1 MANPFD
7 DPETIELPD
16 WYQNSCVVIL
26 GDTGLGKSTIVN
38 LCTGNNAACGST
50 AEAVTR
56 KNTVYDDILH
66 GAKFPKWMDT
76 IGLNDAS
83 NENSSFLIFQK
94 FLQALKE
101 QNITAVYAIIWAIT
115 PSMRETKDFDDQA
128 SKIEAIFR
136 NININD
142 DVNSESKTDIWKNV
156 ILLCEK
162 SFKDKQSFQGA
173 KAAIKAKTASEC
185 VDNIP
190 CIQMADFRDDGD
202 QVNLKSTEAI
212 RTRDKITES
221 LRNISSPISLN
232 FKNMVCLDCGQIN
245 DPRLMALYCHWKP
258 EKKWKEPPKMGGCC
272 PYRGKYFTYL
282 RQKDTLVCAN
292 KDCLN
297 DKQKRSKWAK
307 KKWNGSWIC
316 TEGNFEKC
324 AVVRRIGKLEVTT
337 SVRIDNAS
345 EIRFKEQHNLAEL

>member
-16 WYQNSCVVIL
+16 RYQNSCVVIL

-38 LCTGNNAACGST
+38 LCTGNNATCGST

-56 KNTVYDDILH
+56 VNTVYDDILH
-66 GAKFPKWMDT
+66 GPKFPKWMDT

-83 NENSSFLIFQK
+83 KENSSFLILQK
-94 FLQALKE
+94 FLDALKNE
-101 QNITAVYAIIWAIT
+101 SITEVCAIIWAIT

-128 SKIEAIFR
+128 SQIEAIFK
-136 NININD
+136 NIYITD
-142 DVNSESKTDIWKNV
+142 DDKSHNRVDIWKNV

-162 SFKDKQSFQGA
+162 SFKDKKSFQGA

-185 VDNIP
+185 VDDIP
-190 CIQMADFRDDGD
+190 CIQMADFRDDDG
-202 QVNLKSTEAI
+202 QVNLESTEAV
-212 RTRDKITES
+212 RTRDKILES
-221 LRNISSPISLN
+221 IKDISTPISLN
-232 FKNMVCLDCGQIN
+232 FKIMVCLDCGQVN
-245 DPRLMALYCHWKP
+245 DPRLMLLYCHWKP

-282 RQKDTLVCAN
+282 RQKDALVCAN

-297 DKQKRSKWAK
+297 DKQKRAKWAK
-307 KKWNGSWIC
+307 KNWHGAWVC
-316 TEGNFEKC
+316 TEGNFENC

-337 SVRIDNAS
+337 SVHIDNAM
-345 EIRFKEQHNLAEL
+345 EIRFKDQHNLSEL